1 MLAQRGLTLDDLGEI
16 LKIIYGGIC
25 ALMTRTALRK
35 KDRLTLSRC
44 HRFCLTLVASAL
56 HFNLNLQILGA
67 YFLLGG

>member
-35 KDRLTLSRC
+35 KRQAHSVTLPPVLSHPC
-44 HRFCLTLVASAL
+44 SLSSA
-56 HFNLNLQILGA
+56 F
-67 YFLLGG
+67 